1 VKEDIMNQNHV
12 QQLRLFRQLKEEQ
25 LQPEVNAWL
34 KRCPL
39 DVNRNINDYVPIL
52 NKLLIRSDQL
62 YSEKKFSLS
71 FIDCMKVG
79 EFIME
84 MKRKRND
91 FKHSQKRLLQL
102 LSASVTRAEKCKEE
116 IVKSLHFGRKEQ
128 EEEIEQ
134 KSSQHLEYQQFQ
146 NKHNQQYHALD
157 QKMEESVQ
165 QLEPECKPPSIPLP
179 PLATTTPKDDFKLMR
194 LHISMEQK
202 KNEKIMKETKLH
214 ISMLK
219 DEIKQKDCIIEETEK
234 GNKMLEI
241 KNISLTEDLHKVNV
255 ELNEFKNMNEKNTN
269 QLKNIIKKY
278 KMKNNTLKVENEEN
292 RRLKRQLEEKHQIVI
307 DLLNEKYDNV
317 NQKLDNIYTC
327 SISYEKMIDPVIT
340 PAGQMYDRVNIE
352 KWIKDHGTD
361 PYTRGSLEMK
371 QLTPVRVLKEK

>member
-234 GNKMLEI
+234 GNKMLKI
-241 KNISLTEDLHKVNV
+241 KNISFTEDQTQSCILTGGKESSFTISVFCIANASSSVLPLTHSVARLELAIAEPQPKV
-255 ELNEFKNMNEKNTN
+255 LNFAST
-269 QLKNIIKKY
+269 IFSSS
-278 KMKNNTLKVENEEN
+278 TLICNFITSP
-292 RRLKRQLEEKHQIVI
+292 HSGAP
-307 DLLNEKYDNV
+307 
-317 NQKLDNIYTC
+317 T
-327 SISYEKMIDPVIT
+327 SPVPT
-340 PAGQMYDRVNIE
+340 
-352 KWIKDHGTD
+352 
-361 PYTRGSLEMK
+361 
-371 QLTPVRVLKEK
+371 